1 MLDRLTL
8 RLLLA
13 QGLDVITVLA
23 FYLLI
28 GAGTHEERNPLIL
41 ALMALGGLHAVAL
54 FKMGVALIVSWRY
67 HHPTR
72 VLSPTFIRVRT
83 IAISVATASGI
94 AGAGFNLGSII
105 HSLGGS
111 L

>member
-1 MLDRLTL
+1 VPDIVIHVAAAAAYAG
-8 RLLLA
+8 LA
-13 QGLDVITVLA
+13 WH
-23 FYLLI
+23 FW
-28 GAGTHEERNPLIL
+28 
-41 ALMALGGLHAVAL
+41 HAVAM
-54 FKMGVALIVSWRY
+54 FKMGVALIVSWGY